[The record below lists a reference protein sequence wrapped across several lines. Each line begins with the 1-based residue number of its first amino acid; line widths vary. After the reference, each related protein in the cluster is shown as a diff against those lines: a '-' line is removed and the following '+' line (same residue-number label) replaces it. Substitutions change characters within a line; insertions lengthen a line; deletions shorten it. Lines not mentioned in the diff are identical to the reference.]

1 MTSSD
6 SYGATLSCAGRNS
19 IGRQLQP
26 CTFTLMQAS
35 KIGYWCQYS
44 ILTNTYLVA
53 KIFALQ
59 RKVSLLVAQPSAP
72 ENCTIFRGPK
82 GYAEVQCTANYNGGV
97 RQTYY
102 LEVYDNAKTVMYGNY
117 TNSKRP
123 HFVLRNL
130 GGDSM
135 AAYPTDT
142 HYRLE
147 AFATNRKGPSNKAI
161 FPNVDLTSILRRK
174 PSYNAPSYGG
184 DKDESGSSD
193 DETAARYLP
202 SR

>member
-1 MTSSD
+1 MVVSFSRAH
-6 SYGATLSCAGRNS
+6 SPSCKPVRLDT
-19 IGRQLQP
+19 ID
-26 CTFTLMQAS
+26 
-35 KIGYWCQYS
+35 K
-44 ILTNTYLVA
+44 VA
-53 KIFALQ
+53 KIFAQ

-130 GGDSM
+130 GGGSM
-135 AAYPTDT
+135 AYPTDT

-147 AFATNRKGPSNKAI
+147 AFATNRKGPSNKAKTTKNC
-161 FPNVDLTSILRRK
+161 FKWTH
-174 PSYNAPSYGG
+174 
-184 DKDESGSSD
+184 
-193 DETAARYLP
+193 
-202 SR
+202 